1 MKLLEPARL
10 FAGLLEIEKSGAEH
24 GGQRTAGIVR
34 FNEPGAG
41 VERLD
46 DATRGFDA
54 LGPSI
59 GNLVQHDHIGKFDLV
74 DKKLDQGARVIPVTR
89 LTTITQSFAAIVVAR
104 QCHSVHYGNH
114 SIEAGDV
121 AKGRAVFRP
130 EIERCSDRKR
140 FRNTRR
146 FDHQLVEPSRFGK
159 PADFAQQILKG
170 DPLINIPKHTA
181 NLLVT
186 KEFEIGESGKFTVG
200 AGVNH
205 ISKRLGET
213 GTAFYLPS
221 YTLVRALASYEPN
234 ESMKFSLDV
243 SNLFDKRYYPASYHR
258 YWVAPGAPRA
268 ITGRVAF
275 FF

>member
-1 MKLLEPARL
+1 M
-10 FAGLLEIEKSGAEH
+10 
-24 GGQRTAGIVR
+24 
-34 FNEPGAG
+34 
-41 VERLD
+41 
-46 DATRGFDA
+46 A
-54 LGPSI
+54 L
-59 GNLVQHDHIGKFDLV
+59 
-74 DKKLDQGARVIPVTR
+74 
-89 LTTITQSFAAIVVAR
+89 
-104 QCHSVHYGNH
+104 
-114 SIEAGDV
+114 
-121 AKGRAVFRP
+121 
-130 EIERCSDRKR
+130 
-140 FRNTRR
+140 
-146 FDHQLVEPSRFGK
+146 
-159 PADFAQQILKG
+159 
-170 DPLINIPKHTA
+170 TA